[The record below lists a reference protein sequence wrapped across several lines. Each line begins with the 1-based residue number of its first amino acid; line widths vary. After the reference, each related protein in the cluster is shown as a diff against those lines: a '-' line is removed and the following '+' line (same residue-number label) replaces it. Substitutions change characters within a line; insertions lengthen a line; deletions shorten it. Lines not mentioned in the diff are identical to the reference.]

1 MKKHLRAI
9 ILTLAVVLLGYS
21 LYLYLQ
27 RSGGK
32 KHEETTTRPPLADKR
47 TKEIYNFDPNL
58 CPGKPIEF
66 VVKDPYMRGVV
77 EVDQKV
83 KITMNYYKCNNLQH
97 GDVILYKYSQYED
110 PVIRRVVAVPG
121 DKFKLKSV
129 AHEGWELSVNG
140 KVVTG
145 VNGKPYRFGVDK
157 YDPPLELAG
166 RQRKFVLPEKE
177 LIVLSSFPPGDRD
190 SGIFGLS
197 NQNDIVGKVEVSSE
211 ETK

>member
-27 RSGGK
+27 RSGSK
-32 KHEETTTRPPLADKR
+32 RVEDRAMPPLMDKR
-47 TKEIYNFDPNL
+47 TKEIYNFDPNV

-77 EVDQKV
+77 EVGQKV
-83 KITMNYYKCNNLQH
+83 QITMNYYACNKLKP
-97 GDVILYKYSQYED
+97 GDIVLYKFSQYED
-110 PVIRRVVAVPG
+110 PVIRRVVGVPG
-121 DKFKLKSV
+121 DQFKLRSV
-129 AHEGWELSVNG
+129 PREGWELSVNG
-140 KVVTG
+140 KVITG
-145 VNGKPYRFGVDK
+145 VKGEPYRFGVDK

-166 RQRKFVLPEKE
+166 KQRNFVLPEKE

-190 SGIFGLS
+190 SGIFGLC

>member
-32 KHEETTTRPPLADKR
+32 KQVEQARPPLADRR
-47 TKEIYNFDPNL
+47 TKEIYNFDPNV

-83 KITMNYYKCNNLQH
+83 KITMNYYACNNLQQ
-97 GDVILYKYSQYED
+97 GDIVLYKYSQYEE

-129 AHEGWELSVNG
+129 PREGWELSVNG
-140 KVVTG
+140 KVVAG
-145 VNGKPYRFGVDK
+145 VKGQPYRFGVDK

-166 RQRKFVLPEKE
+166 KQRKFVLPAKE
-177 LIVLSSFPPGDRD
+177 LILLSSFPPGDRD

-211 ETK
+211 ETQ